1 MGYIEEYKRWLA
13 APELTDAEREELR
26 GIADDQKEI
35 ESRFYAPLAFG
46 TAGLRG
52 TMKVGLHHMNV
63 YVVRQVTQAMAE
75 LAISAGGAERGVAVA
90 HDSRINSRK
99 FAVEAAKVLAA
110 NGVKAL
116 LFDDLRPTPELSFA
130 IRKYGCIAG
139 INITASHNP
148 REYNGYKAYWEDGA
162 QLPPEH
168 ADTVERAVANIDIF
182 TGAKTCDFE
191 EAKAKGLIEMLGAET
206 DDAFLDCALGETID
220 LGPVKRMGDKL
231 SFVYTPFHGAGYKLV
246 PEVLGRAGFTNVVCV
261 ASQMVPDGNFPTVAS
276 PNPENPEG
284 FACALE
290 TAKEHGV
297 SLIIGTDP
305 DADRVA
311 AMARDK
317 SGEYHVLSGNQTGAL
332 LLDYIINARVR
343 TGKMPSAP
351 FAVKSIVSS
360 DMATAICEKNGV
372 KMYET
377 FTGFKF
383 IAERINERE
392 AAGEHCIFSFEESIG
407 YLIGGYCRDKD
418 AVTATLL
425 IAEMAAYY
433 AEKDMT
439 LIDAIAALYEKY
451 GAFCEKTINKVM
463 PGLDGAEKMKRLMAD
478 LRAGS
483 RPLPIPTA
491 YITDYQPGERRNADG
506 TVEKVELHDSD
517 VLCYGFEDGSK
528 LLIRPSGTEPKIKFY
543 VLARGEKMADAEALR
558 DTLEAYVDSL

>member
-1 MGYIEEYKRWLA
+1 MDYMREYKRWLA
-13 APELTDAEREELR
+13 APELTDIEREELR
-26 GIADDQKEI
+26 GIADDEKEI

-52 TMKVGLHHMNV
+52 TMKVGLHQMNV

-90 HDSRINSRK
+90 HDSRINSRL

-130 IRKYGCIAG
+130 VRKYGCIAG

-168 ADTVERAVANIDIF
+168 ASTVEKAVERIDIF
-182 TGAKTCDFE
+182 TGAKTCDFN
-191 EAKAKGLIEMLGAET
+191 EAKEKGLIQILGAET
-206 DDAFLDCALGETID
+206 DEAFLACALGETID
-220 LGPVKRMGDKL
+220 LGPVQRMGDKL

-246 PEVLGRAGFTNVVCV
+246 PEVLRRAGFTNVVPV
-261 ASQMVPDGNFPTVAS
+261 ASQMIPDGNFPTVKS

-311 AMARDK
+311 AVARDK
-317 SGEYHVLSGNQTGAL
+317 AGEYHVLSGNQTGAL
-332 LLDYIINARVR
+332 LLDYIINARR
-343 TGKMPSAP
+343 RMGKLPEKP
-351 FAVKSIVSS
+351 FAVKTIVST
-360 DMATAICEKNGV
+360 DMAAAICEKNGV
-372 KMYET
+372 KLYET

-383 IAERINERE
+383 IAEKINQRE
-392 AAGEHCIFSFEESIG
+392 AEGEHSIFSFEESIG

-433 AEKDMT
+433 AEKNMT

-451 GAFCEKTINKVM
+451 GAFSERTINKVM
-463 PGLDGAEKMKRLMAD
+463 PGLDGAEKMRKLMAE
-478 LRAGS
+478 LRTGS
-483 RPLPIPTA
+483 RPLPLATKSV
-491 YITDYQPGERRNADG
+491 TDYLPGEKKLADG
-506 TVEKVELHDSD
+506 TIEKTELSGSD
-517 VLCYGFEDGSK
+517 ALCYEFEGGSK
-528 LLIRPSGTEPKIKFY
+528 LLVRPSGTEPKIKFY
-543 VLARGEKMADAEALR
+543 VLARGEKMSDAETLR
-558 DTLEAYVDSL
+558 DTLCAYVDSL